1 MKVFFRTAALL
12 STLSVP
18 FIATGCSKEDNTT
31 VVKNVKSQELLNAE
45 RQQLERTEKKLVAH
59 LFAWASQL
67 TDIGFELDIITPKN
81 NTEGLKQNAVYLD
94 LCFRT
99 QGFRNI
105 SGSKFITTKPDNTTL
120 DIFNRM
126 IKAGEKFAP
135 YTKKYLA
142 MSNEEFALSIE
153 KAIKS
158 TPDITKDEI
167 EDWKNIAVERLKKY
181 KESISKVSEAKENF
195 RKDLTIFN
203 KDAQLSELALYEP
216 SYGLT
221 LERLK
226 SITDIEGITK

>member
-1 MKVFFRTAALL
+1 MKVLFRTVALFGA
-12 STLSVP
+12 LSVP
-18 FIATGCSKEDNTT
+18 FVTTGCSKDDTT
-31 VVKNVKSQELLNAE
+31 QVKNVKSQEALNAE
-45 RQQLERTEKKLVAH
+45 RQKLERAEKKLVAQM
-59 LFAWASQL
+59 FVWASQL
-67 TDIGFELDIITPKN
+67 TDIGFELDIITPRN

-120 DIFNRM
+120 DIFNKM

-153 KAIKS
+153 KAIKGI
-158 TPDITKDEI
+158 PGITKDEI

-181 KESISKVSEAKENF
+181 KESLSKVSEAKESF
-195 RKDLTIFN
+195 RKDLTTFN
-203 KDAQLSELALYEP
+203 NDAQLSELTPYES

-221 LERLK
+221 VERLK
-226 SITDIEGITK
+226 SITSLRE